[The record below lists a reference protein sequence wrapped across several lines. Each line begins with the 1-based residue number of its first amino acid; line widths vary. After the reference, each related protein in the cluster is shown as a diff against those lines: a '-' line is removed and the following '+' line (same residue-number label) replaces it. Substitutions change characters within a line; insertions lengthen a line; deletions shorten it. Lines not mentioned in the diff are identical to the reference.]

1 MDTTCASLAFI
12 DGLGGPEMVLIFV
25 IVLVLFGGQKLP
37 EFARG
42 LGKSIREFKKAAA
55 GVEEEFKR
63 ALEEDERK
71 NVTPKLTAAPAEP
84 APVHDEY
91 MDHVDSPGP
100 DAGVHSPVTDDHV
113 TTDTDT
119 VTTDTVAPS
128 EAVSPDAAATP
139 STSTSEHSDLD
150 PTVPLE
156 PKILPPEKTPP
167 ATPPPPSSSPK
178 SSTPPAGG
186 SQPENPS

>member
-1 MDTTCASLAFI
+1 MVCASLAFI

-71 NVTPKLTAAPAEP
+71 NSTPKLTAAAPVSTAAAEP
-84 APVHDEY
+84 SY
-91 MDHVDSPGP
+91 DHSYDPSGP
-100 DAGVHSPVTDDHV
+100 ESGPMF
-113 TTDTDT
+113 
-119 VTTDTVAPS
+119 
-128 EAVSPDAAATP
+128 
-139 STSTSEHSDLD
+139 
-150 PTVPLE
+150 
-156 PKILPPEKTPP
+156 K
-167 ATPPPPSSSPK
+167 
-178 SSTPPAGG
+178 
-186 SQPENPS
+186 